1 MSVVSAI
8 YHVQTAV
15 IRGNVST
22 AVLEIEA
29 EVFLAA
35 QWLPAGR
42 AALVS
47 RL

>member
-8 YHVQTAV
+8 YHAQTAV
-15 IRGNVST
+15 ITGNVST

-29 EVFLAA
+29 EVFLAV
-35 QWLPAGR
+35 QRLPAGR
-42 AALVS
+42 PALLS